1 MTAVGQHRAYR
12 RVPDL
17 DSLGGRQVGN
27 GGMGW
32 EAHSGQGKH
41 RGKGWE
47 AAGEM
52 EHGNGEVQ
60 VEPGACSVR
69 RRKRPGKAR

>member
-1 MTAVGQHRAYR
+1 MTAAGQHRAYR
-12 RVPDL
+12 GVPDL
-17 DSLGGRQVGN
+17 DNLGGRQVGT

-41 RGKGWE
+41 RGKGGG
-47 AAGEM
+47 AASKM

-60 VEPGACSVR
+60 VEPGACSV
-69 RRKRPGKAR
+69 